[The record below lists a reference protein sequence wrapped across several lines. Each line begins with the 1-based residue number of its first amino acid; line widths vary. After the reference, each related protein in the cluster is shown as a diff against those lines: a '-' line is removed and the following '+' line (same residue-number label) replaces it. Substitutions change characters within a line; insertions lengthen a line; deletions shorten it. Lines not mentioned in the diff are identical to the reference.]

1 MHSTAMHIA
10 KTRLDCVEKDF
21 HLLLELVTQNQ
32 NDQCTLSILCFNS
45 LIYIFIHALKAAADP
60 SIIQC
65 VIQTCLDGVKGELPL
80 LGGKGLTVAQL
91 LLGRAHLH
99 HTDAASIYLLVV
111 FSLSFNILHKVANSV
126 SDPGKNIT
134 DPDPT

>member
-1 MHSTAMHIA
+1 MHSTPPHTA

-32 NDQCTLSILCFNS
+32 NYQCTMYICIHL
-45 LIYIFIHALKAAADP
+45 LIHIFIHTLK
-60 SIIQC
+60 C
-65 VIQTCLDGVKGELPL
+65 VIYTCLDGVKGELPL

-111 FSLSFNILHKVANSV
+111 LCLFFNILHKVAKPPFSQWSCSYQN
-126 SDPGKNIT
+126 G
-134 DPDPT
+134 